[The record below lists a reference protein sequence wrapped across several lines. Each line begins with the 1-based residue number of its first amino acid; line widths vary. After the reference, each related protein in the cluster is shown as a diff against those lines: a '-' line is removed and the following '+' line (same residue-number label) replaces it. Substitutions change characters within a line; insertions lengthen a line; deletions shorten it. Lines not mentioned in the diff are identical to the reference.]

1 MSDSVL
7 TPLQEELLAAF
18 FRYETGFFLTGGAA
32 LAGFYLG
39 HRTTEDLDLFAT
51 DETTWQRGR
60 RALAAA
66 AGALDASLETVQDV
80 PGFARFVVTRGADA
94 VVVDL
99 VLDRAPQQHPD
110 KSVHA
115 GIRVDPIEEIVAN
128 KLTTVVSRAE
138 PKDLVDLMVLED
150 HGHRI
155 DDHLAAAYAKDGG
168 CTPATVA
175 WVLSEVEIPDAAELP
190 GGVEPSRL
198 RAFIEDLVRRLGR
211 VSFPAT

>member
-1 MSDSVL
+1 
-7 TPLQEELLAAF
+7 
-18 FRYETGFFLTGGAA
+18 
-32 LAGFYLG
+32 
-39 HRTTEDLDLFAT
+39 
-51 DETTWQRGR
+51 
-60 RALAAA
+60 
-66 AGALDASLETVQDV
+66 
-80 PGFARFVVTRGADA
+80 
-94 VVVDL
+94 
-99 VLDRAPQQHPD
+99 
-110 KSVHA
+110 
-115 GIRVDPIEEIVAN
+115 
-128 KLTTVVSRAE
+128 
-138 PKDLVDLMVLED
+138 MVLED